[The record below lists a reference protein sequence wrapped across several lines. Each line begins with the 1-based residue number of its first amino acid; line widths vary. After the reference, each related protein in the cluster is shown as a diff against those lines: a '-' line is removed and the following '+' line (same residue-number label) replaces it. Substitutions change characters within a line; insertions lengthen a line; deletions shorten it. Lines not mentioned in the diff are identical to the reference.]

1 MVGHVWESIDWLFM
15 SFTHKEK
22 SWGRELLSRHT
33 CCSTRHFFV
42 QNERP
47 YGGVVIE
54 NICSAHMVIGQCECH
69 AYLKV
74 FFEDR
79 RGFDS
84 GTDTKFDLLRPGFEH
99 ANLCKRSTTKSNDS
113 VTLNDMK
120 AGYFLVNLNAF
131 TDFWKRFTLMQN
143 FSMKN
148 YNVRW

>member
-1 MVGHVWESIDWLFM
+1 
-15 SFTHKEK
+15 
-22 SWGRELLSRHT
+22 
-33 CCSTRHFFV
+33 
-42 QNERP
+42 
-47 YGGVVIE
+47 
-54 NICSAHMVIGQCECH
+54 MVIGQCECH

-131 TDFWKRFTLMQN
+131 TDFWKRFSLMQN
-143 FSMKN
+143 ISMNTEN
-148 YNVRW
+148 YNRLNWNNQRINGTARIENDYSFQYCNNAF